1 MPLPFIIGGLAAA
14 AAIGGVGSGI
24 HGGMKMKEANDTMK
38 LAKEIQERAINLNYS
53 LQRRERG

>member
-24 HGGMKMKEANDTMK
+24 HGGMKMNEAGKRDSGKSN
-38 LAKEIQERAINLNYS
+38 
-53 LQRRERG
+53 